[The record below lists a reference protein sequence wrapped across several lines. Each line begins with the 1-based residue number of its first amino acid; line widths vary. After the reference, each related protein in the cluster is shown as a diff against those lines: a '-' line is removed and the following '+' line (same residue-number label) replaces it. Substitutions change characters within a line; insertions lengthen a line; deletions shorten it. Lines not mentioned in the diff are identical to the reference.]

1 MILVTHA
8 RLTEVRATRT
18 VITALE
24 QASQHLGI
32 TAVITALE
40 KASQHP
46 LMYHLSAICV
56 LGSLPYHHDIIW
68 QPVLKGFNTH
78 THTHTHT

>member
-40 KASQHP
+40 HSSSHHSTREGITAPTHVPSKCNLCFGFITIPPRHHLAASVER
-46 LMYHLSAICV
+46 L
-56 LGSLPYHHDIIW
+56 
-68 QPVLKGFNTH
+68 
-78 THTHTHT
+78 